1 MLTCKTSA
9 WPCHILGNGS
19 LFFHISLANPY
30 TIHIIQKL
38 LSLKSPPFPC
48 KPLTFIVY
56 PWVSRFYFSFFFLS
70 FFSFSFPLPH
80 LLHFPLQLIPPNLAK
95 LAQRLELAVAELD
108 VGGPDD
114 AHVEGER
121 LADLLV
127 GLDAAVVAHDEVVA
141 LCVALLAA
149 GDGLGEGE
157 GAPVTDV
164 ADDTPLLEDDLAGRE
179 DQLFY
184 FGEVPGADLEKQEG
198 AFC

>member
-1 MLTCKTSA
+1 MPQLPAALKFRTS
-9 WPCHILGNGS
+9 S
-19 LFFHISLANPY
+19 
-30 TIHIIQKL
+30 
-38 LSLKSPPFPC
+38 
-48 KPLTFIVY
+48 
-56 PWVSRFYFSFFFLS
+56 
-70 FFSFSFPLPH
+70 
-80 LLHFPLQLIPPNLAK
+80 LIPPNLAK

-157 GAPVTDV
+157 GAPVADV